1 MNEENVMRMPGTNN
15 HRRQSVA
22 GKGPRQPEGGVHKR
36 NDHEYAMKKTFIGG
50 ALALPVLAY
59 PAHAS
64 AQQAAS
70 ADKAEQSHK
79 QIAEASFMAENEA
92 AMGKM
97 TAALGQPL
105 TEATSSAT
113 QSGHASQDGAPPAR
127 NAAR

>member
-22 GKGPRQPEGGVHKR
+22 GQCPRQPERGVQKR
-36 NDHEYAMKKTFIGG
+36 NDHEYAMKKTFISG
-50 ALALPVLAY
+50 ALALRVLAY
-59 PAHAS
+59 RAHAS

-79 QIAEASFMAENEA
+79 QIAEASFMAENQA

-97 TAALGQPL
+97 MAALGQPL
-105 TEATSSAT
+105 SEATSSAT
-113 QSGHASQDGAPPAR
+113 HPGHASQDGARPAR

>member
-1 MNEENVMRMPGTNN
+1 MRMPGTNN

-22 GKGPRQPEGGVHKR
+22 GQCPRQPERGVQKR
-36 NDHEYAMKKTFIGG
+36 NDHEYAMKKTFLNG
-50 ALALPVLAY
+50 ALALLVLAY

-64 AQQAAS
+64 AQQAPS

-79 QIAEASFMAENEA
+79 QIAEASFMAENQA

-97 TAALGQPL
+97 MAALGQPL

-113 QSGHASQDGAPPAR
+113 QSGHASQDGARPAR
-127 NAAR
+127 NAAS